1 MTNARTGWRMT
12 SSGVQGAD
20 RACCNLIAGRVG
32 DDLQLGGANG
42 GIMPL
47 DERGSRS
54 GILGRPRPN
63 RVSRVQSEEVR
74 ASHSARSRARHHGR
88 RKHGDQRL

>member
-1 MTNARTGWRMT
+1 MT

-42 GIMPL
+42 GALTRIRL
-47 DERGSRS
+47 TWVDS
-54 GILGRPRPN
+54 
-63 RVSRVQSEEVR
+63 V
-74 ASHSARSRARHHGR
+74 
-88 RKHGDQRL
+88 DQKVIEGFF